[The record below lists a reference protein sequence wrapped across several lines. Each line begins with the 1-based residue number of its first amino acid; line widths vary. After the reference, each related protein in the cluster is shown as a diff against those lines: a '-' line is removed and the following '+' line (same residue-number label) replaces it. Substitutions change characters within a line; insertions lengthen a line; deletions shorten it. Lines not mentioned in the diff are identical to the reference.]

1 MTEKCVRLM
10 HDMYKASAMTVTRS
24 DSASGEMCSTTPHHC
39 RASNECSVGLHQ
51 ALSTF
56 LCAVVMDRLI
66 YEVRQEFLWTAV
78 FTDDVVI
85 SCESSEEEKESLRGG
100 GML

>member
-1 MTEKCVRLM
+1 
-10 HDMYKASAMTVTRS
+10 
-24 DSASGEMCSTTPHHC
+24 MCSGDGQ
-39 RASNECSVGLHQ
+39 V
-51 ALSTF
+51 
-56 LCAVVMDRLI
+56 DI

>member
-1 MTEKCVRLM
+1 MRSKGAALCLGGGTE
-10 HDMYKASAMTVTRS
+10 
-24 DSASGEMCSTTPHHC
+24 
-39 RASNECSVGLHQ
+39 

-56 LCAVVMDRLI
+56 LCGVVMDRLI

>member
-1 MTEKCVRLM
+1 MRSKGAALCLHRGTE
-10 HDMYKASAMTVTRS
+10 
-24 DSASGEMCSTTPHHC
+24 
-39 RASNECSVGLHQ
+39 

-85 SCESSEEEKESLRGG
+85 SCESSEEEKEEVEVCSEEKWSEK
-100 GML
+100 